1 MQKVEPHPRKEAKSL
16 FVLRVSLEDI
26 SPQIWRRVQVPG
38 SFSLGD
44 LHRVIQDGMGWD
56 DDHLHAFTLHTM
68 RYGPVALMEDLDMND
83 EDEYTLDDLGLREK
97 QRFQY
102 TYDFGDTWQHKILV
116 SKIIPAAGCSAID
129 TQYALC
135 LSGKRACPPEDS
147 GGPYGYEE
155 LLETLK
161 ASAGHKQQLP
171 EWLAW
176 LRDFDPDY
184 FSLDEVNSLLRPGG
198 IQGS

>member
-1 MQKVEPHPRKEAKSL
+1 MQKVEQYHTKEPKSL
-16 FVLRVSLEDI
+16 FILRISLETI

-38 SFSLGD
+38 SFTLGD

-56 DDHLHAFTLHTM
+56 NDHLHIFTLHTM
-68 RYGPVALMEDLDMND
+68 QYGPVSLMDDLDMND
-83 EDEYTLDDLGLREK
+83 EDEYSLDELGLRDK

-102 TYDFGDTWQHKILV
+102 TYDFGDTWQHQILV
-116 SKIIPAAGCSAID
+116 SKIIPAAGCSDID
-129 TQYALC
+129 KQYACC

-147 GGPYGYEE
+147 GGPYGYGE

-161 ASAGHKQQLP
+161 ASVTHKQQLP

-184 FSLDEVNSLLRPGG
+184 FSLDEVNSLLRPG
-198 IQGS
+198 I

>member
-1 MQKVEPHPRKEAKSL
+1 MQKVAQCHTKEPKSL
-16 FVLRVSLEDI
+16 FILRISLDAI

-38 SFSLGD
+38 YFTLGD
-44 LHRVIQDGMGWD
+44 LHRVIQDSMGWD
-56 DDHLHAFTLHTM
+56 NDHLHAFTLHTM
-68 RYGPVALMEDLDMND
+68 QYGPVSLVDDLDMHD
-83 EDEYTLDDLGLREK
+83 EDEYILDDLGLRDK

-102 TYDFGDTWQHKILV
+102 TYDFGDTWQHQILV
-116 SKIIPAAGCSAID
+116 SKIIPIAGCSDAD
-129 TQYALC
+129 KQYARC

-147 GGPYGYEE
+147 GGPGGYEE

-161 ASAGHKQQLP
+161 ASVTYKQQLP

-184 FSLDEVNSLLRPGG
+184 FSLDEVNGLLCPG
-198 IQGS
+198 IQRS